1 MSNQEY
7 YSDDSE
13 EVILI
18 EFKEITL
25 TKNEILYL
33 SDSIPLLMEHTSEQ
47 GRIHM
52 PARQLMPSAGVPVSV
67 DLIQTIGMGVLIA
80 TDPKNVS
87 QEATLSFNLADL
99 YLLRE
104 CCQSFIKINN
114 ELVGYNLLRKIYKA
128 ILSDS
133 MEERAF
139 IDKLTAGIDF
149 SLANSLEIKK
159 VTDLEKL
166 KEQQDDTTK

>member
-1 MSNQEY
+1 MSDQEY
-7 YSDDSE
+7 YSEDSE
-13 EVILI
+13 EEILI
-18 EFKEITL
+18 EIKEVTL
-25 TKNEILYL
+25 TKNELLYL
-33 SDSIPLLMEHTSEQ
+33 SDSITLLMEHASEH
-47 GRIHM
+47 GRVHM
-52 PARQLMPSAGVPVSV
+52 PARQLMPSAGVLVPV
-67 DLIQTIGMGVLIA
+67 DLIQTIGLGVLIA
-80 TDPKNVS
+80 TDPINVS

-114 ELVGYNLLRKIYKA
+114 ELVGYNLLRKIYKV

-139 IDKLTAGIDF
+139 IDKLTTGIDF
-149 SLANSLEIKK
+149 SLKNSLEMTQFK
-159 VTDLEKL
+159 DLEKL